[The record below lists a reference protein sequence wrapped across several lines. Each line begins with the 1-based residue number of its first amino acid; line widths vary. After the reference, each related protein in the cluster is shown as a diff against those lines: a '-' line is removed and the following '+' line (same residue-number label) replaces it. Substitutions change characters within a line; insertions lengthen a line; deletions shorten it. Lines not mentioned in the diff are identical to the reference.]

1 MHLDESAARDRLS
14 LFAIEATALVDVVPR
29 LASRLRREIG
39 VPTRRNHQLKKSVAL
54 AANHAPFPFL
64 PSDNADPKLGQS

>member
-1 MHLDESAARDRLS
+1 MG
-14 LFAIEATALVDVVPR
+14 LFAMGATALVDMVPG
-29 LASRLRREIG
+29 LAGRLRREIG